1 MLAEL
6 NKKVHNQTS
15 TIHQVD
21 MEVEDLKNK
30 SLGKTLVFKNIKKHQ
45 SEETRDDTKMELA
58 NEIAKNMQDVSK
70 EEIFKNI
77 ERAHRVTTANTNHSP
92 TSTPPFLISK
102 MPYWDI
108 PEKIFVSQMY
118 SKSQTERRNAA
129 LK

>member
-1 MLAEL
+1 
-6 NKKVHNQTS
+6 
-15 TIHQVD
+15 
-21 MEVEDLKNK
+21 
-30 SLGKTLVFKNIKKHQ
+30 
-45 SEETRDDTKMELA
+45 MELA
-58 NEIAKNMQDVSK
+58 NEIAKNMQDVPK

-77 ERAHRVTTANTNHSP
+77 ERAHRVTTANKNHSP

-108 PEKIFVSQMY
+108 SEIIKSASIKANQEGKSAIPVSQMY